1 MNQFGKFSSAEQLL
15 KSYENLEKSFTQ
27 KCQQLANLQKQS
39 VAKSTPEVVEVE
51 KPSTQLAAEQNEQNN
66 FEQNTNSTYDICG
79 INAEASPLADEQSTT
94 VDSATTVPEVL
105 PGAGEAS
112 GGHSSS
118 AKISNEQLQ
127 QFVEDNPD
135 VVFRILQR
143 RSEEFAPDVMNG
155 GGSVSLALPSRPKT
169 IREASIMA
177 KELFKQ

>member
-27 KCQQLANLQKQS
+27 KCQQLADLQKQA
-39 VAKSTPEVVEVE
+39 VASGAQKVVNQSTP
-51 KPSTQLAAEQNEQNN
+51 SQAAEQNEHNN
-66 FEQNTNSTYDICG
+66 FEQNTHSTCDTCG
-79 INAEASPLADEQSTT
+79 TNAEASPHAEEQSTT

-105 PGAGEAS
+105 PDASETS
-112 GGHSSS
+112 GGQSSFD
-118 AKISNEQLQ
+118 KISDEQLQ

-135 VVFRILQR
+135 VVFRILQK
-143 RSEEFAPDVMNG
+143 RSMEFAPDVMNG

-177 KELFKQ
+177 KELFNQ

>member
-27 KCQQLANLQKQS
+27 KCQQLADLQKS
-39 VAKSTPEVVEVE
+39 AVANKSQEVVEDGKKTANQVAVE
-51 KPSTQLAAEQNEQNN
+51 PNDYEQNKK
-66 FEQNTNSTYDICG
+66 SSDDICG
-79 INAEASPLADEQSTT
+79 INAEASPHAEERSTT

-105 PGAGEAS
+105 PDADETS
-112 GGHSSS
+112 GGHDSSG
-118 AKISNEQLQ
+118 KISQEQLQ
-127 QFVEDNPD
+127 QFVEENPD

-155 GGSVSLALPSRPKT
+155 GGCVSLALPSRPKT
-169 IREASIMA
+169 IREASILA